1 MVKDRFDGFLL
12 SCMAKFLPELDERLI
27 AFIRAQRMFFTG
39 TAPHAGRLNV
49 SPKGL
54 DSFRVISPT
63 VVGYLD
69 LTGSGNET
77 AAHLLENGRITFM
90 FCAFEG
96 PPLILRLYAK
106 DRSIRPADAEWNE
119 LRLHFGPP
127 LPGERQLIIGEVQ
140 SVQTSCGYGVPLY
153 ETAGDRTQLT
163 AWANHKGP
171 AEFECYRLEKN
182 TRSIDGLP
190 TGLG

>member
-1 MVKDRFDGFLL
+1 
-12 SCMAKFLPELDERLI
+12 MAKFLPALDERLT

-39 TAPHAGRLNV
+39 GAPNVGRVNV

-54 DSFRVISPT
+54 DSFRVLSST
-63 VVGYLD
+63 LVGYLD

-90 FCAFEG
+90 FCAFDG
-96 PPLILRLYAK
+96 PPMILRLYAK
-106 DRSIRPADAEWNE
+106 GRSIRPADAEWNE
-119 LRLHFGPP
+119 LRPHFGPP
-127 LPGERQLIIGEVQ
+127 LPGERQLIIGEIQ
-140 SVQTSCGYGVPLY
+140 SVQTSRGYGVPLY
-153 ETAGDRTQLT
+153 ETAGDRAQLT

-171 AEFECYRLEKN
+171 AELENYRLEKN
-182 TRSIDGLP
+182 TRSMDGLP